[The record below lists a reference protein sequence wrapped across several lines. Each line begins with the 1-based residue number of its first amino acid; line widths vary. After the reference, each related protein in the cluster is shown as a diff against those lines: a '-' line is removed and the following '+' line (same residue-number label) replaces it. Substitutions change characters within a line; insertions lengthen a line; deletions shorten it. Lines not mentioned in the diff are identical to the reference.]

1 MPSRTGTAVDHVPA
15 SSGGPP
21 RRSAWGPYRDR
32 SVARAADRESDIAP
46 HWKRPPPTGTES
58 RSAEAGRQCSE
69 QMFDSQARREGHL
82 TDGFDCAENRRD
94 MEAEA
99 PNANQHSAW
108 RATLGLGVVAGLV
121 AVAGL
126 ATALGHHSRTTPPPS
141 PAPTPSLVVPPG
153 LMTGLGFS

>member
-82 TDGFDCAENRRD
+82 TDGFDGAENRRGHASGD
-94 MEAEA
+94 AERE
-99 PNANQHSAW
+99 SAQ
-108 RATLGLGVVAGLV
+108 RVTRNPGTRRGRGARGRGRVGDGA
-121 AVAGL
+121 
-126 ATALGHHSRTTPPPS
+126 RPPPHANS
-141 PAPTPSLVVPPG
+141 ATITGTHTVPANPSRVDD
-153 LMTGLGFS
+153 